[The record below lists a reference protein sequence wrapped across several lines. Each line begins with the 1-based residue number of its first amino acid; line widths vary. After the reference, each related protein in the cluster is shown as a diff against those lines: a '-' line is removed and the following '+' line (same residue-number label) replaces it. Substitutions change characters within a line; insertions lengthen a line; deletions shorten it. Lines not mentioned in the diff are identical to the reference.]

1 MNTFG
6 SLFFRSGHLTAEQMF
21 KIYDKNG
28 DGFITCDELKKL
40 WLAFG
45 VNVSDAKVN
54 EFIKKKDK
62 DGDGKFNFEEFKAA
76 FDDDSKIEFVSY
88 FFAIV
93 TVIVTV
99 IIILTIDI
107 DQIDQIKKK
116 YKPSWLEP
124 Y

>member
-1 MNTFG
+1 
-6 SLFFRSGHLTAEQMF
+6 MF

-45 VNVSDAKVN
+45 LNASDANVN
-54 EFIKKKDK
+54 KFIKKKDK
-62 DGDGKFNFEEFKAA
+62 DGDGKFNFKEFKAA
-76 FDDDSKIEFVSY
+76 FVPDDDSKTAFVSY

>member
-1 MNTFG
+1 
-6 SLFFRSGHLTAEQMF
+6 MF